1 MYIKSLKLKNFRSY
15 RGESELDLSIDDNK
29 NIILLGGENGAGKSS
44 IFEAIKL
51 CLYGPTTYKYQ
62 GMVPNYISKIK
73 DLINEDAYY
82 EENIEAF
89 IELDINLNVKNNVEN
104 YKVRRTWRFDDT
116 VLREEYIVKQNGK
129 LLTEKEAHIFENYFK
144 SVISP
149 DVFDLFF
156 FDGERLFEIL
166 DDSFTKNNLENIILT
181 LNNYD
186 IFSDLN
192 KELKLSLRRRNRAK
206 KELKD
211 DIKEMEALENKK
223 SRLEKEIKD
232 IKKERDLMIDKHGNT
247 AIKLELGEKRF
258 KEAGGLGRSKRLGL
272 IEEKN
277 RLKARRD
284 DINNKIKVFSN
295 EILPFLMV
303 KDKLSDLKEQ
313 IYMEDKVLAYE
324 SIRKELDSSEIE
336 LIIKKYIVDSNKD
349 DIKDITNEILATL
362 YPRDL
367 NEEFTAIHFL
377 SKKQIVDII
386 GFIEYINS
394 IDISKVNY
402 FQELGEI
409 SVRLAE
415 IREIL
420 RESISETEEEEYFKE
435 KHKLELLK
443 IEQKNEIENLK
454 SELARLEEKKEI
466 LENKLDKL
474 KEKSLMILR
483 EDNVSLIV
491 ENIDN
496 MTKDLLKNI
505 TSTKRRE
512 IEGYFNQIFSDI
524 MRKSKFI
531 DYIHIDNNFVITL
544 YKNKLYKKDEIV
556 QMIINLD
563 FDELRKKQG
572 NNFIKELEERSRGK
586 SKQDILIYLNMQD
599 KEYIELSTKVDVNKL
614 SSGEKQIY
622 VLSLYWALIKS
633 SNIGLPFIID
643 TPYARIDEK
652 HRKAITNKF
661 FPYISHQV
669 IVLSTN
675 TELVGDLYEG
685 IKERVSKEYILDYDV
700 DSRSTKI
707 RKGYF

>member
-685 IKERVSKEYILDYDV
+685 IKERISKEYILDYDV